1 MAAEKLRQKMADL
14 KARLD
19 LAEARSETF
28 KESLNEVNGRIE
40 SAEASAATLRRQ
52 ATMTESEIKRIASR
66 LESVE
71 GQLWVTGET
80 LRKNEE
86 AMTSL
91 SKEEDLMAATQNALN
106 EKLESVKQT
115 VALNETK
122 LDEARR
128 RIKCVELQKKL
139 TEKRCERLAELE
151 GHLNGKLAEINKHI
165 EELQSSTQSVML
177 SEEEEFA
184 LKEKIQD
191 LRNSYRESEVR
202 AELAQRKIEALNYKR
217 NSLEKELEEI
227 TQRKL
232 WAQDEL
238 NKVFNEFGDTT

>member
-52 ATMTESEIKRIASR
+52 ATMTEAEIKRIASR

-165 EELQSSTQSVML
+165 EELQSSTQSGML
-177 SEEEEFA
+177 SEQEELA